1 MYEAHFGLKH
11 RPFGSKADGVGVF
24 VGPHQTN
31 TMTSLR
37 KGLAAADAIVTVTGP
52 FGVGKTT
59 IVSRALESISP
70 NRMVAWV
77 GRMQLSPDEVLELL
91 LAGFGVNRQAKGS
104 LQRFA
109 AFRRLLNE
117 RAATGA
123 QVAIVVEDAMRIGVA
138 ALIELEALTA
148 ADTGDTGSA
157 NIILMG
163 PPELNE
169 LLTTPELARIRQR
182 NRLRQTID
190 PLSAAEVNGYMKH
203 CLREAGGDSDAIFE
217 DGVTD
222 ILYRCSEGIPRIIN
236 TLCET
241 ALSTAAESGAQQV
254 SVALMRQVAADAFG
268 FEPDL
273 IVVTPSVELPKVET
287 APIVQPTVPAARPE
301 PIVKTE
307 FQAPAPEVVVESGQY
322 PDMAP
327 DADAGSSAKEALPA
341 SSRDIE
347 SNDIPE
353 LINDTNHDLK
363 QLDAEPLASDA
374 SAEFDIESTQTQKRP
389 AMFAN
394 DDAVD
399 NEEDEPDFDL
409 DQALSPETDS
419 TNLMPGLTPNLDQLA
434 AQSRMQD
441 LKNKSPV
448 QEDTADVPRA
458 PTENLPT
465 LSDSMR
471 VDVEVEVERAKRID
485 DVQTA
490 NAPVV
495 AEPVAVPDIKPE
507 PEPESKPVPEIAS
520 APEPEPEPEPLPE
533 IASAPDSEPE
543 PEPLPEIASAP
554 EPEPEPEPVP
564 EIASAPEPEPE
575 PEPLPEIASAPEP
588 EPEPEPL
595 PEIAS
600 APAPEPEPVPETA
613 PTPLSVSEPKQAKV
627 SAPKTSVAAVSAPE
641 PEAEAEPEIKTESA
655 EQPEADPESP
665 IELSLET
672 EPEPVA
678 KTDAA
683 PELPAKGKKAKRIP
697 DIGALEAAL
706 DSAKRGDFAAQPG
719 NEPIANLKTDEKIK
733 AADQLPESK
742 DEPATDIPE
751 ITLDDE
757 LPQQKPS
764 DLNLEKCALEI
775 GSANSLEDISDFA
788 AETIFG
794 NEAFDEIAAAV
805 TANPPVEEP
814 SPVMLQES
822 EIAAAANGMIDAK
835 QVADPVPQE
844 AAAPADMDAS
854 AKNRLAMVN
863 ALNNGV
869 PTVSTPQ
876 SETIELG
883 EDKPKSIR
891 KKAKLNGPQP
901 EPIENQINT
910 SMTQTLKA
918 LSAAKATQP
927 KSVEEDEKPSGG
939 LFSRFRRSS

>member
-24 VGPHQTN
+24 VGPQQTN
-31 TMTSLR
+31 IMTSLK

-91 LAGFGVNRQAKGS
+91 LAGFGVSRQSKGN

-117 RAATGA
+117 RAAAGA
-123 QVAIVVEDAMRIGVA
+123 QVAIVVEDAMRIGVD
-138 ALIELEALTA
+138 ALVELEALTA

-163 PPELNE
+163 PPELNK

-190 PLSAAEVNGYMKH
+190 RLSAAEVNGYLKH

-236 TLCET
+236 TLCAT
-241 ALSTAAESGAQQV
+241 ALSTAAESSARQV

-273 IVVTPSVELPKVET
+273 VAVTPSVESPKVET
-287 APIVQPTVPAARPE
+287 APIVQPAAPAASPE

-307 FQAPAPEVVVESGQY
+307 AQAPVPEVIVESGQD

-327 DADAGSSAKEALPA
+327 NADADSSAKKVPPA
-341 SSRDIE
+341 NIPEQE
-347 SNDIPE
+347 SNDLPE
-353 LINDTNHDLK
+353 LINDTSPDLK
-363 QLDAEPLASDA
+363 QLDADSIANDA
-374 SAEFDIESTQTQKRP
+374 DAEFDIESTQTQKRP
-389 AMFAN
+389 AIFAT
-394 DDAVD
+394 DEAAD
-399 NEEDEPDFDL
+399 NEVDEPGFDL
-409 DQALSPETDS
+409 DQALSPDSDS
-419 TNLMPGLTPNLDQLA
+419 TNLMPGLTPNLDELA
-434 AQSRMQD
+434 AKARIQD
-441 LKNKSPV
+441 LKDKSPV
-448 QEDTADVPRA
+448 QETIDDVPHV

-471 VDVEVEVERAKRID
+471 VDVEVEVERAKKATN
-485 DVQTA
+485 VQA
-490 NAPVV
+490 VNAPAV
-495 AEPVAVPDIKPE
+495 AEPVAIPDVEPKPE
-507 PEPESKPVPEIAS
+507 PVPETAS
-520 APEPEPEPEPLPE
+520 APEPEPEPVPE
-533 IASAPDSEPE
+533 ITSAPE
-543 PEPLPEIASAP
+543 PEPVPKITSA
-554 EPEPEPEPVP
+554 PEPEPEPVP

-575 PEPLPEIASAPEP
+575 KESVPEIASAPEP
-588 EPEPEPL
+588 EPEKESA

-600 APAPEPEPVPETA
+600 APEPEPEKESAPEISSAPVP
-613 PTPLSVSEPKQAKV
+613 
-627 SAPKTSVAAVSAPE
+627 APE
-641 PEAEAEPEIKTESA
+641 PEAA
-655 EQPEADPESP
+655 EQPEAEPELP

-672 EPEPVA
+672 EP
-678 KTDAA
+678 A
-683 PELPAKGKKAKRIP
+683 PESISKAAAALELPGKGKKAKRIP

-706 DSAKRGDFAAQPG
+706 DSAKKGDFAAQPG
-719 NEPIANLKTDEKIK
+719 NEPIANLKIDEKVK

-742 DEPATDIPE
+742 DEPAMDIPE

-757 LPQQKPS
+757 LPQQKAS
-764 DLNLEKCALEI
+764 DPKLEKCALEI
-775 GSANSLEDISDFA
+775 GNANSLEDISDFA

-805 TANPPVEEP
+805 TANPPVEELSPVDEP

-822 EIAAAANGMIDAK
+822 EITAAANDTIDAK
-835 QVADPVPQE
+835 PVVDTKSKD
-844 AAAPADMDAS
+844 ASAPADMDAS
-854 AKNRLAMVN
+854 AKNRMAMVN
-863 ALNNGV
+863 AMNNGI
-869 PTVSTPQ
+869 PTVSTPK

-883 EDKPKSIR
+883 SDNGKAAAVPAKP
-891 KKAKLNGPQP
+891 NGPQP

-927 KSVEEDEKPSGG
+927 AVEEEEKSAGG

>member
-24 VGPHQTN
+24 VGPQQTN
-31 TMTSLR
+31 IMTSLK

-91 LAGFGVNRQAKGS
+91 LAGFGVSRQSKGN

-117 RAATGA
+117 RAAAGA
-123 QVAIVVEDAMRIGVA
+123 QVAIVVEDAMRIGVD
-138 ALIELEALTA
+138 ALVELEALTA

-163 PPELNE
+163 PPELNK

-190 PLSAAEVNGYMKH
+190 RLSAAEVNGYLKH

-236 TLCET
+236 TLCAT
-241 ALSTAAESGAQQV
+241 ALSTAAESSARQV

-273 IVVTPSVELPKVET
+273 VAVTPSVESPKVET
-287 APIVQPTVPAARPE
+287 APIVQPAAPAASPE

-307 FQAPAPEVVVESGQY
+307 AQAPVPEVIVESGQD

-327 DADAGSSAKEALPA
+327 NADADSSAKKVPPA
-341 SSRDIE
+341 NIPEQE
-347 SNDIPE
+347 SNDLPE
-353 LINDTNHDLK
+353 LINDTSPDLK
-363 QLDAEPLASDA
+363 QLDADSIANDA
-374 SAEFDIESTQTQKRP
+374 DAEFDIESTQTQKRP
-389 AMFAN
+389 AIFAT
-394 DDAVD
+394 DEAAD
-399 NEEDEPDFDL
+399 NEVDEPGFDL
-409 DQALSPETDS
+409 DQALSPDSDS
-419 TNLMPGLTPNLDQLA
+419 TNLMPGLTPNLDELA
-434 AQSRMQD
+434 AKARIQD
-441 LKNKSPV
+441 LKDKSPV
-448 QEDTADVPRA
+448 QETIDDVPHV

-471 VDVEVEVERAKRID
+471 VDVEVEVERAKKATN
-485 DVQTA
+485 VQA
-490 NAPVV
+490 VNAPAV
-495 AEPVAVPDIKPE
+495 AEPVAIPDVEPKPEPVPETASAPE
-507 PEPESKPVPEIAS
+507 PEPEPETESVPEIAS
-520 APEPEPEPEPLPE
+520 APEPEPEKE
-533 IASAPDSEPE
+533 SA
-543 PEPLPEIASAP
+543 PEIASAP
-554 EPEPEPEPVP
+554 EPEPEKE
-564 EIASAPEPEPE
+564 SAPE
-575 PEPLPEIASAPEP
+575 ISSAPV
-588 EPEPEPL
+588 
-595 PEIAS
+595 
-600 APAPEPEPVPETA
+600 PAPEPEA
-613 PTPLSVSEPKQAKV
+613 
-627 SAPKTSVAAVSAPE
+627 
-641 PEAEAEPEIKTESA
+641 A
-655 EQPEADPESP
+655 EQPEAEPELP

-672 EPEPVA
+672 EP
-678 KTDAA
+678 A
-683 PELPAKGKKAKRIP
+683 PESISKAAAALELPGKGKKAKRIP

-706 DSAKRGDFAAQPG
+706 DSAKKGDFAAQPG
-719 NEPIANLKTDEKIK
+719 NEPIANLKIDEKVK

-742 DEPATDIPE
+742 DEPAMDIPE

-757 LPQQKPS
+757 LPQQKAS
-764 DLNLEKCALEI
+764 DPKLEKCALEI
-775 GSANSLEDISDFA
+775 GNANSLEDISDFA

-805 TANPPVEEP
+805 TANPPVEELSPVDEP

-822 EIAAAANGMIDAK
+822 EITAAANDTIDAK
-835 QVADPVPQE
+835 PVVDTKSKD
-844 AAAPADMDAS
+844 ASAPADMDAS
-854 AKNRLAMVN
+854 AKNRMAMVN
-863 ALNNGV
+863 AMNNGI
-869 PTVSTPQ
+869 PTVSTPK

-883 EDKPKSIR
+883 SDIGKAAAVPAKP
-891 KKAKLNGPQP
+891 NGPQP

-927 KSVEEDEKPSGG
+927 AVEEEEKSAGG